1 MESLASCGAGPCG
14 ELVELSPVPAGQAEL
29 LSALRAEP
37 LVKDEL
43 FDSTPPSPL
52 LYAMGKM
59 IPGTF
64 VLL

>member
-14 ELVELSPVPAGQAEL
+14 ELVELSPVPAVQAEL